1 LRTVKQQTARTP
13 WRRQAHDR
21 SMYSEDGFTLIEL
34 IIVTAVV
41 PLIIGAISLAL
52 ISVLSLQGGVASR
65 ISDSA
70 DAQMVSANYQ
80 KDVESAEMITTQPSS
95 TPQCG
100 TGTQVLGLEWNL
112 QGTVYE
118 NIVSYVKVDNGSTSS
133 LVRQFC
139 TNGST
144 TPTSTSTVSSDFGQD
159 QSQSAPVVIT
169 PADINASAGAE
180 WTSTVGITGVNFA
193 TTAQA
198 SGYSYQLTAVPEAT
212 STGASQVSAV
222 SPLCGFAT
230 AGTGTY
236 ASTLCFVDFSA
247 YDDTPAPC
255 PGYPGFQ
262 AIKGGIAG
270 TPFTLSFC
278 VNVSSVTRAGSP
290 ITGSIARPVAYG
302 TINGTTTGGGFNGV
316 SAVSLPSYNDFPE
329 SEAFLGNNG
338 FYTGVPGN
346 PALYSEVEG
355 STTTVQL
362 IDIKVLDA
370 VGNPATGWG
379 LVTGD
384 AESTDKGESMTWTS
398 DQPLSL
404 IPNSPTSAIGNAC
417 AAPVAPDGLS
427 GVGTTTVEC
436 QATVD
441 SDKTGTVMLQAP
453 APTTLTVTM
462 VGSGLEAVFLGL
474 LLPGAS

>member
-1 LRTVKQQTARTP
+1 MQQTARTP
-13 WRRQAHDR
+13 WRCEAHDR
-21 SMYSEDGFTLIEL
+21 SMYSQDGFTLIEL

-41 PLIIGAISLAL
+41 PLIIGAITLAL
-52 ISVLSLQGGVASR
+52 ISVLSLQGGVTSR
-65 ISDSA
+65 ISDSS
-70 DAQMVSANYQ
+70 DAQVVSANYQ

-118 NIVSYVKVDNGSTSS
+118 NIVSYVKVDNGPTSS
-133 LVRQFC
+133 LVRQYC

-159 QSQSAPVVIT
+159 QSQSAPVVIA

-180 WTSTVGITGVNFA
+180 WTSTIGITGVNFA
-193 TTAQA
+193 TTAQS

-236 ASTLCFVDFSA
+236 ASTLCFVDLSA

-255 PGYPGFQ
+255 PGSPGFQ

-278 VNVSSVTRAGSP
+278 VKVSSVTSAGSQ
-290 ITGSIARPVAYG
+290 ITGSIAAPVPHG
-302 TINGTTTGGGFNGV
+302 TINGTTTAGGFNGV
-316 SAVSLPSYNDFPE
+316 SAVSLATYTDPPT

-338 FYTGVPGN
+338 FYTGVPGD

-355 STTTVQL
+355 SKTTIQV
-362 IDIKVLDA
+362 IDIQVLDA

-384 AESTDKGESMTWTS
+384 AESTDAGESMTWSS
-398 DQPLSL
+398 DKPLSL

-417 AAPVAPDGLS
+417 AAPVSPDGLT

-436 QATVD
+436 AATVS
-441 SDKTGTVMLQAP
+441 SDKTGTVMLQAST
-453 APTTLTVTM
+453 PTTLTVNMDGT
-462 VGSGLEAVFLGL
+462 GLEAVFLGL

>member
-1 LRTVKQQTARTP
+1 
-13 WRRQAHDR
+13 
-21 SMYSEDGFTLIEL
+21 MYSEHGFTLIEL
-34 IIVTAVV
+34 IIVIAVV
-41 PLIIGAISLAL
+41 PLIIGAICLAL
-52 ISVLSLQGGVASR
+52 ISVLSLQGGVSSR

-70 DAQMVSANYQ
+70 DAQVVSANYQ
-80 KDVESAEMITTQPSS
+80 KDVESAGMITTQPSS

-100 TGTQVLGLEWNL
+100 TGIQVLGLEWNL

-118 NIVSYVKVDNGSTSS
+118 NIVSYVKVNNGSTSS
-133 LVRQFC
+133 LVRQYC

-144 TPTSTSTVSSDFGQD
+144 NPTVTSTVSSDFGQD

-169 PADINASAGAE
+169 PADINASAGDE
-180 WTSTVGITGVNFA
+180 WTSTVGITGVSFA

-212 STGASQVSAV
+212 STGSSQVSAL

-230 AGTGTY
+230 PGTGTY

-255 PGYPGFQ
+255 PGSPGFQ

-278 VNVSSVTRAGSP
+278 VEVSSVTHGGSQ
-290 ITGSIARPVAYG
+290 ITGPFPGPLKSG
-302 TINGTTTGGGFNGV
+302 HINGTTTGLGFNGV
-316 SAVSLPSYNDFPE
+316 GAVALPSYADPPT
-329 SEAFLGNNG
+329 SEAFLGNNN
-338 FYTGVPGN
+338 FYTGVLGN

-355 STTTVQL
+355 STTTVQV

-404 IPNSPTSAIGNAC
+404 IQNSPTSAIGNAC
-417 AAPVAPDGLS
+417 AAPVSPDGLT

-436 QATVD
+436 AATVP

-453 APTTLTVTM
+453 KPTTLTVTM
-462 VGSGLEAVFLGL
+462 VGAGLEAVFLGL
-474 LLPGAS
+474 LLPGAA

>member
-1 LRTVKQQTARTP
+1 MRTVNQQAARTP
-13 WRRQAHDR
+13 WRSVAHDR

-52 ISVLSLQGGVASR
+52 ISVLSLQGGVANR

-118 NIVSYVKVDNGSTSS
+118 NIVSYVKVNNGSTSS
-133 LVRQFC
+133 LVRQYC

-144 TPTSTSTVSSDFGQD
+144 NPTSTSTVSSDFGQD

-169 PADINASAGAE
+169 PADINASAGAG
-180 WTSTVGITGVNFA
+180 WTSTVGITGVTFA
-193 TTAQA
+193 TTAPA

-236 ASTLCFVDFSA
+236 ASTLCFVDLSA
-247 YDDTPAPC
+247 YDDTPVPC
-255 PGYPGFQ
+255 PGSPGFQ
-262 AIKGGIAG
+262 AISGGIAG

-278 VNVSSVTRAGSP
+278 VSVSSLTSAGSP
-290 ITGSIARPVAYG
+290 ITGSIAAPVPHG
-302 TINGTTTGGGFNGV
+302 SINGTTTGGGIQRCQRRFPPY
-316 SAVSLPSYNDFPE
+316 LLRPSYKRG
-329 SEAFLGNNG
+329 FLGQQRL
-338 FYTGVPGN
+338 
-346 PALYSEVEG
+346 LYRH
-355 STTTVQL
+355 TR
-362 IDIKVLDA
+362 
-370 VGNPATGWG
+370 
-379 LVTGD
+379 
-384 AESTDKGESMTWTS
+384 
-398 DQPLSL
+398 
-404 IPNSPTSAIGNAC
+404 
-417 AAPVAPDGLS
+417 
-427 GVGTTTVEC
+427 
-436 QATVD
+436 
-441 SDKTGTVMLQAP
+441 
-453 APTTLTVTM
+453 
-462 VGSGLEAVFLGL
+462 
-474 LLPGAS
+474 

>member
-1 LRTVKQQTARTP
+1 
-13 WRRQAHDR
+13 
-21 SMYSEDGFTLIEL
+21 
-34 IIVTAVV
+34 
-41 PLIIGAISLAL
+41 
-52 ISVLSLQGGVASR
+52 
-65 ISDSA
+65 
-70 DAQMVSANYQ
+70 
-80 KDVESAEMITTQPSS
+80 
-95 TPQCG
+95 
-100 TGTQVLGLEWNL
+100 
-112 QGTVYE
+112 
-118 NIVSYVKVDNGSTSS
+118 VKVSNGSTSS
-133 LVRQFC
+133 LVRQYC

-144 TPTSTSTVSSDFGQD
+144 TPTSTSTVSSDF
-159 QSQSAPVVIT
+159 SPQSAPVNIT
-169 PADINASAGAE
+169 PADINASAGAG

-212 STGASQVSAV
+212 STGASQVSAA

-230 AGTGTY
+230 PGTGTY

-255 PGYPGFQ
+255 PGSPGFQ
-262 AIKGGIAG
+262 AITGGIAG

-278 VNVSSVTRAGSP
+278 VNVSSLTSAGSQ
-290 ITGSIARPVAYG
+290 ITGSIARPVAHG

-316 SAVSLPSYNDFPE
+316 SAVSLPTYNDYPE

-355 STTTVQL
+355 STNTIQI

-370 VGNPATGWG
+370 AGNRATGWG

-384 AESTDKGESMTWTS
+384 AESTDASESMTWTS

-404 IPNSPTSAIGNAC
+404 IPNSPTSSIGNAC
-417 AAPVAPDGLS
+417 AAPVSPDGLT
-427 GVGTTTVEC
+427 GVGTTMVEC
-436 QATVD
+436 RATVP

-453 APTTLTVTM
+453 EPTTLTVNM
-462 VGSGLEAVFLGL
+462 VGQGLEAVFLGL

>member
-1 LRTVKQQTARTP
+1 LRTVNEQTARTP
-13 WRRQAHDR
+13 WRSVAHDR

-34 IIVTAVV
+34 IIVVAVV
-41 PLIIGAISLAL
+41 PMIIGAISLAL
-52 ISVLSLQGGVASR
+52 ISVLSLQAGVSNR

-70 DAQMVSANYQ
+70 DAQVVSANFQ

-100 TGTQVLGLEWNL
+100 TGTQLLGLEWNQ

-133 LVRQFC
+133 LVRQYC

-144 TPTSTSTVSSDFGQD
+144 TPTSTSTVSSDIP
-159 QSQSAPVVIT
+159 QSQTQSAPVVIT
-169 PADINASAGAE
+169 PANINASAGAE
-180 WTSTVGITGVNFA
+180 WTSTVGITGVTFA
-193 TTAQA
+193 TTAPA
-198 SGYSYQLTAVPEAT
+198 SGYSYTLTAVPEAT
-212 STGASQVSAV
+212 STGTSQLAALSTT
-222 SPLCGFAT
+222 CGFAT
-230 AGTGTY
+230 PGTGTY
-236 ASTLCFVDFSA
+236 ASTLCFVDLSP
-247 YDDTPAPC
+247 YDDAPVPC
-255 PGYPGFQ
+255 PGSPGYQ
-262 AIKGGIAG
+262 AMTAGIDG

-278 VNVSSVTRAGSP
+278 IEVSSVTSKGSQ
-290 ITGSIARPVAYG
+290 ITGPVAAPVPYG
-302 TINGTTTGGGFNGV
+302 TINGTTTTGGFNGV
-316 SAVSLPSYNDFPE
+316 SAVSLPTYTDPPE

-346 PALYSEVEG
+346 PALYTEVEG
-355 STTTVQL
+355 STTTIQV

-384 AESTDKGESMTWTS
+384 AESTDTGESITWTS
-398 DQPLSL
+398 DEPLSL

-417 AAPVAPDGLS
+417 AAPVSPDGLT

-436 QATVD
+436 AATVH

-462 VGSGLEAVFLGL
+462 VGAGLQAVFLGL
-474 LLPGAS
+474 LLPGAA

>member
-1 LRTVKQQTARTP
+1 LRTVNQQTARTP
-13 WRRQAHDR
+13 WCSVAHDR

-52 ISVLSLQGGVASR
+52 ISVLSLQGGVANR

-70 DAQMVSANYQ
+70 NAQVVSANYQ

-133 LVRQFC
+133 LVRQSC

-144 TPTSTSTVSSDFGQD
+144 TPTSTSTVSSDFGQG

-169 PADINASAGAE
+169 PADINASAGAG

-198 SGYSYQLTAVPEAT
+198 TGYSYQLTAVPEAT

-222 SPLCGFAT
+222 APLCGFAT
-230 AGTGTY
+230 SGTGTY

-247 YDDTPAPC
+247 YDDAPVPC
-255 PGYPGFQ
+255 PGSPGFQ
-262 AIKGGIAG
+262 AIQGGIAG

-278 VNVSSVTRAGSP
+278 VNVSSVTSAGKP
-290 ITGSIARPVAYG
+290 ITGSIGAPVAYG
-302 TINGTTTGGGFNGV
+302 TINGTTTTGGFNGV
-316 SAVSLPSYNDFPE
+316 SAVSLPTYNDYPV

-338 FYTGVPGN
+338 FYTGVPGD

-355 STTTVQL
+355 STTTVQV

-370 VGNPATGWG
+370 VGNQATGWG

-384 AESTDKGESMTWTS
+384 AESTDATESMTWTS
-398 DQPLSL
+398 DEPLSL
-404 IPNSPTSAIGNAC
+404 IPNSPTSSIGNAC
-417 AAPVAPDGLS
+417 AAPVSPDGLT

-436 QATVD
+436 AATVP

-462 VGSGLEAVFLGL
+462 VGQGLEAVFLGL